1 MNEVNS
7 QSAYAEFY
15 LLDLDR
21 TLLDTEKAAELLRNA
36 VSWHNAQ
43 LAILLG
49 QKIEDYTLLGESF
62 SMRDFILE
70 QVGEAETAKIE
81 TKFIELA
88 ADQDLLNT
96 GAHELIA
103 YIRSKPGAG
112 VGILTFGSPEGQ
124 AMKIAA
130 AGMSDIPF
138 LVTGETFKG
147 EQISSWRDE
156 RGIYNLPEELSGA
169 SATTIVFVDDKP
181 FSFKGLAGD
190 CRGYWIHSLYDAG
203 KEKIP
208 SYVVPVEKLTDIIQ
222 LERARTN

>member
-1 MNEVNS
+1 MNEVKVS
-7 QSAYAEFY
+7 EFY

-21 TLLDTEKAAELLRNA
+21 TLLDTVKATELLRTA
-36 VSWHNAQ
+36 VSWYNAGLANQ
-43 LAILLG
+43 LTQL
-49 QKIEDYTLLGESF
+49 IEDYTLLGESF

-70 QVGEAETAKIE
+70 QIGEAKTAEIE
-81 TKFIELA
+81 AKFIELA
-88 ADQDLLNT
+88 ADQELLNP
-96 GAHELIA
+96 GASELID
-103 YIRSKPGAG
+103 YIRSKPNTG

-124 AMKIAA
+124 AMKIKA
-130 AGMSDIPF
+130 AGLDDMPF

-156 RGIYNLPEELSGA
+156 QGIYNLPEEFGGV
-169 SATTIVFVDDKP
+169 SATIIVFVDDKP

-208 SYVVPVEKLTDIIQ
+208 FYVVPVEKLTDIIA
-222 LERARTN
+222 LEKARP